1 MNPERVTLTD
11 EEREALADALTVPT
25 ALDPWAWIDE
35 VAPTVERILAARE
48 QALREEIAG
57 EIEAYAPRS
66 QGDGVLRGLAYAAR
80 IARGGVR

>member
-1 MNPERVTLTD
+1 MSTDTPRPERVTLTD

-48 QALREEIAG
+48 QALREEIRH
-57 EIEAYAPRS
+57 ER
-66 QGDGVLRGLAYAAR
+66 
-80 IARGGVR
+80 